1 MSIMINRI
9 DRRDFLR
16 LTGASLAGLALSAH
30 SATPSRGAALNHYVN
45 ITPDGTVTLYSPLA
59 DMGQGIYTTLP
70 MIIAEELD
78 LDWEKVRLVLAPTDE
93 AYDNPAHSEQYAADS
108 RSIRGYYLPLRRLGA
123 TARLMLLMAAAERWG
138 VDASACETRKA
149 VVFHPPSG
157 RKLGYAELANAAAK
171 LPAPTEVA
179 LKPVSEFRLLG
190 NPPPR
195 RDVAPKSLGTL
206 KFGIDITRPGM
217 RYAAIRHV
225 PMRDARILRFERPA
239 ADNGDAGEVF
249 ALDDQTIVAVA
260 DNTWSAQKLVDS
272 VQWELAFPDQADR
285 DDADLTG
292 ADNRGALDQAG
303 VPAARQTAQA
313 SADQPWDLRRE
324 YAVPLLAHAAME
336 PLACVAEW
344 DGSAMQVWASVQ
356 GPQRALSA
364 VAKALN
370 LPPARITVQQ
380 VLMGGSF
387 GRRAQVDFVVQA
399 AQIARRVGGAV
410 KLTWSRR
417 EDMQHDYYR
426 PSYAARIEATLD
438 ERGLL
443 DKVRAKLAGESI
455 LVRTNP
461 KFPGTSADP
470 TSVNNL
476 FQNGY
481 RIPGLERRL
490 IRVRQPLRVGFW
502 RSVSSSMNAYFSETF
517 INELAA
523 EKKRDPFEYR
533 LALLADDA
541 RARRVLE
548 LVRERCDWG
557 TTKNKLY
564 RGVAFCMPY
573 DSYLAQ
579 VADIEMLS
587 DSKFRIAKIYTVVD
601 CGFALDPENV
611 RSQIEGS
618 TIFGLTAAA
627 YGEISL
633 RDGRV
638 VQENFDTYPMVRLS
652 QTPPMDTLILS
663 SDDSPG
669 GAGELGV
676 PAIAPAVAAALHR
689 ASGKWPRSL
698 PFTRAGFTLA

>member
-1 MSIMINRI
+1 MQW
-9 DRRDFLR
+9 D
-16 LTGASLAGLALSAH
+16 LA
-30 SATPSRGAALNHYVN
+30 YK
-45 ITPDGTVTLYSPLA
+45 
-59 DMGQGIYTTLP
+59 GQ
-70 MIIAEELD
+70 
-78 LDWEKVRLVLAPTDE
+78 
-93 AYDNPAHSEQYAADS
+93 ADS
-108 RSIRGYYLPLRRLGA
+108 NA
-123 TARLMLLMAAAERWG
+123 
-138 VDASACETRKA
+138 
-149 VVFHPPSG
+149 
-157 RKLGYAELANAAAK
+157 ANAM
-171 LPAPTEVA
+171 PAT
-179 LKPVSEFRLLG
+179 
-190 NPPPR
+190 NH
-195 RDVAPKSLGTL
+195 D
-206 KFGIDITRPGM
+206 
-217 RYAAIRHV
+217 
-225 PMRDARILRFERPA
+225 
-239 ADNGDAGEVF
+239 
-249 ALDDQTIVAVA
+249 
-260 DNTWSAQKLVDS
+260 
-272 VQWELAFPDQADR
+272 
-285 DDADLTG
+285 
-292 ADNRGALDQAG
+292 ALDQAG
-303 VPAARQTAQA
+303 VPANGQTAQA
-313 SADQPWDLRRE
+313 SADQSWDLRRE

-344 DGSAMQVWASVQ
+344 DDNAMQLWASVQ
-356 GPQRALSA
+356 GPQRALTA
-364 VAKALN
+364 VAKALD
-370 LPPARITVQQ
+370 LPPARITVHQ

-426 PSYAARIEATLD
+426 PAYAARIEATLD
-438 ERGLL
+438 ESGLL
-443 DKVRAKLAGESI
+443 NKVRAKVAGESI
-455 LVRTNP
+455 LASNNP
-461 KFPGTSADP
+461 KYPGTSADP

-490 IRVRQPLRVGFW
+490 IRVPHPLRVGFW

-523 EKKRDPFEYR
+523 EKKHDPFEYR

-557 TTKNKLY
+557 TPSKDLY
-564 RGVAFCMPY
+564 RGIAFCMPY
-573 DSYLAQ
+573 QSYLAQ

-601 CGFALDPENV
+601 CGFALDPVNV

-638 VQENFDTYPMVRLS
+638 VQENFDTYPMVRLG
-652 QTPPMDTLILS
+652 QTPPMDTLILNS
-663 SDDSPG
+663 EDPPG